1 MSITIATADFTVL
14 VVEDDPYVAIV
25 HSRLVDASP
34 GFRTV
39 ATAASGEE
47 ACALVRELQPDLAI
61 VDLSMPGSD
70 GVSFLRTLRREGH
83 QTEVIVVTAVRE
95 AKIVREVMHL
105 GVVDYLVKPF
115 APERLQ
121 QSLVAFHS
129 RVRTLRRPRLTQ
141 DEVDRVQASGAN
153 RMPRLPKGLKRS
165 TLVSI
170 RRALTE
176 SAHPMSAVEVGNVVG
191 VARVTARRYLEY
203 LEVIG
208 AVQVE
213 RECNGPGR
221 PRNRYHYPVQKTS
234 VRVRTFGETATT
246 YSSPPSCR
254 PVRKAMS
261 SP

>member
-1 MSITIATADFTVL
+1 MTISLANADFTVL
-14 VVEDDPYVAIV
+14 IVEDDPYVATV
-25 HSRLVDASP
+25 HCRLVDASP

-39 ATAASGEE
+39 ATATNGEE
-47 ACALVRELQPDLAI
+47 ARALVSELQPDLAI

-95 AKIVREVMHL
+95 ARIVREVMHL

-121 QSLVAFHS
+121 QSLVAFRS
-129 RVRTLRRPRLTQ
+129 RVRTLRRPQLTQ
-141 DEVDRVQASGAN
+141 DEVDRVQGAN

-165 TLVSI
+165 TLISI

-176 SAHPMSAVEVGNVVG
+176 SDHPLSAVEAGEMVG

-221 PRNRYHYPVQKTS
+221 PRNRYHYPQEQTPA
-234 VRVRTFGETATT
+234 RI
-246 YSSPPSCR
+246 
-254 PVRKAMS
+254 
-261 SP
+261 